1 MKAKDKANPQ
11 QERFTAALASVLSI
25 SPEELR
31 QRELEA
37 KDESPSPHTRYKY
50 VPAKAD
56 S

>member
-1 MKAKDKANPQ
+1 MAEKVNP
-11 QERFTAALASVLSI
+11 EHEKFTSALSSVLSV

-37 KDESPSPHTRYKY
+37 KDESPSPHTKYKY
-50 VPAKAD
+50 VPAKAE